1 MRISDWSSD
10 VCSSDLGGGSQR
22 WLNLGIINLQPSELT
37 KVTIVI
43 ALARFYAQLPPGN
56 TRTFTALW
64 PALVM
69 IGLPA
74 GLVLLQPDL
83 RTKTGRA
90 SRRGRVCQ
98 TLWISVVAGLD
109 KQKNQQ

>member
-1 MRISDWSSD
+1 MALVSGCCPMRFVEDCPYFAYIG
-10 VCSSDLGGGSQR
+10 VLILLIAVELLGFVGGGSQR
-22 WLNLGIINLQPSELT
+22 WLNLGFINIQPSELM
-37 KVTIVI
+37 KVAIVV

-74 GLVLLQPDL
+74 ALVMLQPDL
-83 RTKTGRA
+83 GTA
-90 SRRGRVCQ
+90 
-98 TLWISVVAGLD
+98 L
-109 KQKNQQ
+109 

>member
-74 GLVLLQPDL
+74 GLVMLQPDL
-83 RTKTGRA
+83 GTALAISIGGVVVMFVAGQIGRA
-90 SRRGRVCQ
+90 HV
-98 TLWISVVAGLD
+98 
-109 KQKNQQ
+109 